1 MIDRGKP
8 MGHLAIQ
15 KLLFGLALLDLSLQ
29 WAPAQTTLIATGSV
43 WKYLDDGS
51 DQGTNWQAVAF
62 DDSGWTNGVAPLGYG
77 GVGEVTT
84 INGGAETNR
93 FITSYFRHSFN
104 IATPST
110 YTNLVVRLDR
120 DDGGIVYLNGAEI
133 FRSNMPD
140 GPIDFTTWAS
150 SIVSGPQESEFY
162 ATNIS
167 TAMLVTGPNS
177 IAVEIHQV
185 NNTSSDAVFDLTLL
199 ANVSPAPPQVTIT
212 SPNNGASFSPPAT
225 LDLEASASDFDGT
238 VAKVEFYQG
247 NSKVG
252 EAVAEPFSLVVSNLG
267 SGHYRFGA
275 VATDDSGATG
285 TSAPVNITV
294 LSPPFMST
302 LVSTGSVWK
311 YLDDGSDQGT
321 AWKEVLFD
329 DSSWKSGPAILGYG
343 NAVKGRPEATLINGG
358 PIGARFI
365 TTYFRHQFY
374 VGNSSVY
381 TNLVFGILRDDGVVV
396 YLNGAEI
403 VRMNMPDGTVTYN
416 TRTVTAVGGTNE
428 TFYFPTNIRPGLLL
442 GGQNLLAVELH
453 QVGPTTSDA
462 AFDLELNG
470 IGPPALPPILYE
482 RAGSQLILKW
492 EANGAILQQADEP
505 GGPWT
510 PVTPTPA
517 SPFGVWTV
525 AGGRFYRLWHP

>member
-8 MGHLAIQ
+8 MSHLAIQ

-29 WAPAQTTLIATGSV
+29 WTPAQTTLIATGSV

-51 DQGTNWQAVAF
+51 DQGTNWREVAF
-62 DDSGWTNGVAPLGYG
+62 DDRGWTNGVAPLGYG

-84 INGGAETNR
+84 INGGPETDR
-93 FITSYFRHSFN
+93 FITSYCRQSFN
-104 IATPST
+104 VATPSA

-120 DDGGIVYLNGAEI
+120 DAGGIVYLNGVEI

-140 GPIDFTTWAS
+140 GPITFITWAS
-150 SIVSGPQESEFY
+150 GIVSGPQESEFY
-162 ATNIS
+162 ATKVS
-167 TAMLVTGPNS
+167 PATLVTGSNL

-212 SPNNGASFSPPAT
+212 SPTNGASFTPPAT
-225 LDLEASASDFDGT
+225 VDLEASASDFDGT
-238 VAKVEFYQG
+238 VAKVQFYQG
-247 NSKVG
+247 NKMVG
-252 EAVAEPFSLVVSNLG
+252 EAVAEPFSLVISNLRAG
-267 SGHYRFGA
+267 NYRFGA
-275 VATDDSGATG
+275 VVTDDSGATG

-294 LSPPFMST
+294 VSPPFIAT

-329 DSSWKSGPAILGYG
+329 DGSWKSGPAILGYG
-343 NAVKGRPEATLINGG
+343 TAVQGRPEATVINSG
-358 PIGARFI
+358 PAGARFI

-374 VGNSSVY
+374 VSNSSVY
-381 TNLVFGILRDDGVVV
+381 TNLAFGVLRDDGVVV

-403 VRMNMPDGTVTYN
+403 FRMNMPNGTVTYT
-416 TRTVTAVGGTNE
+416 TRAVTAVGGTNE
-428 TFYFPTNIRPGLLL
+428 TFYFRTNISPSVLL

-453 QVGPTTSDA
+453 QATSTTALNPDA
-462 AFDLELNG
+462 AFDLELDG
-470 IGPPALPPILYE
+470 IGPPALPPI
-482 RAGSQLILKW
+482 
-492 EANGAILQQADEP
+492 
-505 GGPWT
+505 
-510 PVTPTPA
+510 
-517 SPFGVWTV
+517 
-525 AGGRFYRLWHP
+525 